1 MAEVTVRDEMSGD
14 VLTIEPERTL
24 RDAAQAMGERNT
36 GAVVVV
42 DPDQPGPGIVTERD
56 ISRAVGQGK
65 DPGRE
70 KVSDHVSSSATYAD
84 PDWPL
89 VKAANAMVSGGFR
102 HLVVVDG
109 SDLVGVLSIRDV
121 VRRWSENADE

>member
-36 GAVVVV
+36 GAAVVV

-89 VKAANAMVSGGFR
+89 VKAAKAMVSGGFR

-109 SDLVGVLSIRDV
+109 SDLVGVLSMRDV
-121 VRRWSENADE
+121 VRRWSDDAE